1 MSDLAGAHFAA
12 SGVYLRLGCSSYQLR
27 LREAVGCRIFTI
39 PATLRRWYSRC
50 SDVLPACVRSLS
62 VCTHCNVHW
71 TKTSLPTSLSPT
83 TLPSSTLHTR
93 FCFDDTLQLAIYKP
107 TMCNRGRSSDVG
119 CCWFGS
125 LISFLLLH
133 CTAHSSLFTVKVNR
147 VGYFFR
153 FASHYSSS
161 RRRNPSRGFFFV
173 DIQNNTRNA
182 HRCAH

>member
-1 MSDLAGAHFAA
+1 MSDLVGAHFAA
-12 SGVYLRLGCSSYQLR
+12 FGKRLGMYLRLGCSSYQSR

-39 PATLRRWYSRC
+39 PATLQRCCSRC

-93 FCFDDTLQLAIYKP
+93 FCFDDTLQLTINKP
-107 TMCNRGRSSDVG
+107 TICNRGRSSDVG

-125 LISFLLLH
+125 LISLLLLLH

-147 VGYFFR
+147 VGYFFSLF
-153 FASHYSSS
+153 FALLFVTTTEPFSRILLRRYSK
-161 RRRNPSRGFFFV
+161 
-173 DIQNNTRNA
+173 
-182 HRCAH
+182 

>member
-1 MSDLAGAHFAA
+1 MVLPMFRRP
-12 SGVYLRLGCSSYQLR
+12 SGVC
-27 LREAVGCRIFTI
+27 
-39 PATLRRWYSRC
+39 TLSI
-50 SDVLPACVRSLS
+50 CVYTR
-62 VCTHCNVHW
+62 NVHW

-83 TLPSSTLHTR
+83 TLPSSALHTR
-93 FCFDDTLQLAIYKP
+93 FCFDDTLQLTTNKP

-125 LISFLLLH
+125 LISLLLLLH

-147 VGYFFR
+147 VGYFFFR

-161 RRRNPSRGFFFV
+161 RRWNPSRGFFFV

-182 HRCAH
+182 HRCALTGQDSNTNTDTRELVQK

>member
-1 MSDLAGAHFAA
+1 MVNLP
-12 SGVYLRLGCSSYQLR
+12 
-27 LREAVGCRIFTI
+27 FTI

-93 FCFDDTLQLAIYKP
+93 FCFDDTLQLTINKP
-107 TMCNRGRSSDVG
+107 TMCNRGRSSDAA
-119 CCWFGS
+119 GS
-125 LISFLLLH
+125 AHLFLFFFCTALH
-133 CTAHSSLFTVKVNR
+133 CTLFSVYGQSKP
-147 VGYFFR
+147 GGLLFFR